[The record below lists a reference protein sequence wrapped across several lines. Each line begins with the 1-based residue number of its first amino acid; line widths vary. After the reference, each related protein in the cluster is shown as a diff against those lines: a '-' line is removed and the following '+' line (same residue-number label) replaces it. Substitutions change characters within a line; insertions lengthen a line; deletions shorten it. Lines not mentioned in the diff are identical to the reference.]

1 MNLQER
7 LQKLRNPSNKPIQEH
22 IVIIDAMNMF
32 IRSFLVNH
40 TTNKYGHHI
49 GGLVGFL
56 NSLSKTIKEQSP
68 TKLFIVFEGNESST
82 RRKKIYPLYKSKRL
96 NKGIVNQT
104 VFQDPKEN
112 DESFHQQL
120 VRLIQYLQDL
130 PLYLFSV
137 ERYEADDIIAYLSK
151 SLCLK
156 SKITIVSND
165 KDYLQLIE
173 PNINVYNPIEKV
185 TYNQKEVFNKHGIYP
200 INFLSYR
207 CILGDISDDIPNIE
221 GLGETTI
228 KKYYPLISNQEQIS
242 LNELYQYAVDKV
254 QNVKKPLS
262 KYTNLIESKDQL
274 EMNYKLMDLHNI
286 ELDVYDKDLVETCLQ
301 QELNLDTNGFL
312 SKAFEDD
319 IKSHIYAPNVEQWLI
334 NNFLKLKTNK

>member
-7 LQKLRNPSNKPIQEH
+7 LQKLRNSTNNSSQEH

-32 IRSFLVNH
+32 IRSFTVNN
-40 TTNKYGHHI
+40 TINKYGNHI

-68 TKLFIVFEGNESST
+68 TKVFIVFEGNDSSA

-104 VFQDPKEN
+104 VFEDPKEN
-112 DESFHQQL
+112 DESFHKQL

-130 PLYLFSV
+130 PIYLFSI

-151 SLCLK
+151 RLCLK

-185 TYNQKEVFNKHGIYP
+185 TYNTQEVFNKHGVYP
-200 INFLSYR
+200 INFLNYR

-221 GLGETTI
+221 GLGESTI
-228 KKYYPLISNQEQIS
+228 KKYYPLISQKNQTS
-242 LNELYQYAVDKV
+242 LNEIYEYAISKTK
-254 QNVKKPLS
+254 NIKKPLS
-262 KYTNLIESKDQL
+262 KYTKLIESKEQL
-274 EMNYKLMDLHNI
+274 EMNYQLMDLHNI
-286 ELDVYDKDLVETCLQ
+286 ELDVYDKDLVDICLQ
-301 QELNLDTNGFL
+301 QELNLDSNSFL

-319 IKSHIYAPNVEQWLI
+319 IKNHIYAPNVEQWLI
-334 NNFLKLKTNK
+334 NNFLKLKK